1 MDVIDILA
9 LTDVSEKRVIPYD
22 VQGVPADLR
31 HLEGFVFQVRL
42 QRADLAFD
50 KAQALMFAV
59 LIAFFK
65 EQLHSQADAQQ
76 GLLRRLLPDD
86 RHQTGGRELVHGIAK
101 GTHPRQDEPVGLA
114 DGLCIGGHN
123 GLQPQMRQAGAQAE
137 QVAHAVIDDRDHTSS
152 PFVEGISS
160 RWAASMATAAAS
172 A

>member
-1 MDVIDILA
+1 MDVIDIFA

-31 HLEGFVFQVRL
+31 YLEGFVFQVRL

-50 KAQALMFAV
+50 KAQALMLAV

-86 RHQTGGRELVHGIAK
+86 RHQAGGRELVHGIAK
-101 GTHPRQDEPVGLA
+101 GTHPRQDEPVSLA

-160 RWAASMATAAAS
+160 R
-172 A
+172 